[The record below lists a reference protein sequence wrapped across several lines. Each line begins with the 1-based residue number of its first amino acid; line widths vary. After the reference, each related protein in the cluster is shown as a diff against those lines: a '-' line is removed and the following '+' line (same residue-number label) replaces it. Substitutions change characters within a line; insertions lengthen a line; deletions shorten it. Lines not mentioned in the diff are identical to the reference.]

1 MSRFTQFYVAKQLR
15 HMGWPKSKGLFRKKY
30 VDTRLLD
37 VVVEGAIQVSVGLG
51 AGRPQLG
58 IAVLADTFANNSW
71 TRESTTKL
79 LQDLKEEGEH
89 EIENNPESL
98 PWEAL
103 YAKYRMAQYGNDIL
117 WKQLGDAVVF
127 SVWAMSSAQ
136 GILWGL
142 THERDMPAVFAKD
155 KANYERTATKA
166 ISAGVTGSGKF
177 PWKSLEH
184 FYEACED
191 LVRDFESVRPPL
203 HEIPSALRTVPE
215 VARRLRT

>member
-15 HMGWPKSKGLFRKKY
+15 HMGWPKSKGIFRKDY

-37 VVVEGAIQVSVGLG
+37 VVVQGAIQVSVGLG

-58 IAVLADTFANNSW
+58 IAVLADTFANNPW
-71 TRESTTKL
+71 TTESTTKL
-79 LQDLKEEGEH
+79 LRILKEGEH

-103 YAKYRMAQYGNDIL
+103 YLKHRIAPNGHDIP
-117 WKQLGDAVVF
+117 WKQLDDAAIL
-127 SVWAMSSAQ
+127 WAMISAQ
-136 GILWGL
+136 GIFWGL
-142 THERDMPAVFAKD
+142 THERDMPGIFAKD
-155 KANYERTATKA
+155 KANYERTAIEA
-166 ISAGVTGSGKF
+166 IAAGVTGSGKY

-184 FYEACED
+184 FYEVCED

-203 HEIPSALRTVPE
+203 REIPSALQTAPE
-215 VARRLRT
+215 IARALRTES